1 MKHDP
6 SADALAALLFEAR
19 RSGQAISSVAAA
31 LEPRT
36 AADAYAVQ
44 LRSIA
49 LRGSRVVAWKVGAK
63 SADGPIQGA
72 ALPSDAFQ
80 PSPGVVRRADFGV
93 LGLELEIAFRLG
105 RAFAPSATPYSSE
118 EVLEA
123 ISTMAATIEVVSTR
137 YVEWSK
143 AAPLLQLADLQNHGA
158 LCVAEG
164 VAYDPTYPFEQ
175 PAARFDVDGS
185 SVLVAQPRN
194 PAGDP
199 RRLLPWLVNHVT
211 SRGEAFTEDIWVT
224 TGSCTGMHFP
234 ETAGT
239 AVGKF
244 EGLPEVRLRLD
255 ARQDELSG
263 EEDGAPGRAGS
274 SPTTALPRS

>member
-1 MKHDP
+1 MNNDP
-6 SADALAALLFEAR
+6 SSDVLAKLLFEAR
-19 RSGQAISSVAAA
+19 SAGQSISGVAGA

-44 LRSIA
+44 IRSIE

-80 PSPGVVRRADFGV
+80 ASPGIVRRTDFGV

-105 RAFAPSATPYSSE
+105 RSFAPTAVPYSSE
-118 EVLEA
+118 EVIEA
-123 ISTMAATIEVVSTR
+123 ISSMATTIEVVTSR
-137 YVEWSK
+137 YTEWPK
-143 AAPLLQLADLQNHGA
+143 VAPLLQLADLQNHGA

-164 VAYDPTYPFEQ
+164 VAYDASYPFEH
-175 PAARFDVDGS
+175 PATRFDFNGS
-185 SVLVAQPRN
+185 SVLVATPCN
-194 PAGDP
+194 PAVDP

-211 SRGEAFTEDIWVT
+211 SRGAAFTEDIWVT
-224 TGSCTGMHFP
+224 TGSYTGMHFP
-234 ETAGT
+234 EAPGT

-244 EGLPEVRLRLD
+244 DGLPEIRLRLE
-255 ARQDELSG
+255 R
-263 EEDGAPGRAGS
+263 R
-274 SPTTALPRS
+274 

>member
-1 MKHDP
+1 MNHDP
-6 SADALAALLFEAR
+6 SSDALARLLFEAR
-19 RSGQAISSVAAA
+19 SAGQPIASVDGV

-44 LRSIA
+44 LRTIE
-49 LRGSRVVAWKVGAK
+49 LRGSRVAAWKVGAK

-80 PSPGVVRRADFGV
+80 ASPGTVRRTDFGV

-105 RAFAPSATPYSSE
+105 RTFAPTAEPYSSE
-118 EVLEA
+118 EVMESIA
-123 ISTMAATIEVVSTR
+123 TMTAAIEVVSSR
-137 YVEWSK
+137 YAEWPRV
-143 AAPLLQLADLQNHGA
+143 APLLQLADLQNHGA

-175 PAARFDVDGS
+175 PSTRFDFNGS
-185 SVLVAQPRN
+185 SVLAAKPRN

-211 SRGEAFTEDIWVT
+211 SRGGTFTQDIWMT
-224 TGSCTGMHFP
+224 TGSFTGMYFP
-234 ETAGT
+234 EGAGT

-244 EGLPEVRLRLD
+244 DGLPEIRLTLD
-255 ARQDELSG
+255 A
-263 EEDGAPGRAGS
+263 P
-274 SPTTALPRS
+274 